1 MVAQRTFTS
10 VGETRKHLRSEA
22 ISGMEAPTLLN
33 TRAGAHGHVISHIC
47 ITGFLLKTS
56 PNVTLVWAE
65 APKAP
70 DLSDSNYV
78 CGAVPM
84 GELSRQPRVEMNCR
98 LDLKG
103 LLFLITTWRNFW
115 PFLLW
120 SLKLFDSRFK
130 LYTFF
135 FFWITDQLREQTG
148 LSGLFLNIYCISS
161 SVLLYVECW
170 KCYILYRMH
179 YVISDLL
186 FLYNQ

>member
-1 MVAQRTFTS
+1 MVAHRTFTS
-10 VGETRKHLRSEA
+10 VGETVKHLRSKA
-22 ISGMEAPTLLN
+22 ISEVEVPTLLN

-47 ITGFLLKTS
+47 ITFS
-56 PNVTLVWAE
+56 YRHYQMWAE

-78 CGAVPM
+78 CGTLPM
-84 GELSRQPRVEMNCR
+84 GELSGQPCVEMNCR

-103 LLFLITTWRNFW
+103 LLFLITTRRNFW